1 MDKAAP
7 ILELDAPE
15 AEMPAV
21 PSDNPGEEETS

>member
-15 AEMPAV
+15 AEMPVA
-21 PSDNPGEEETS
+21 EEDTP